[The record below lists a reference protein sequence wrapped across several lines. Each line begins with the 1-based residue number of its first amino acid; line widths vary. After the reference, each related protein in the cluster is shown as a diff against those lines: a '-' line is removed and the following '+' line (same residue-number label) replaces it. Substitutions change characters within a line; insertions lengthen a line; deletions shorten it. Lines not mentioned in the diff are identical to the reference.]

1 MSANKCRRDK
11 TCKCKCV
18 RMRMR
23 VRVRVRDLLLA
34 PGFLLGSQLRLSLHL
49 LRGGTERG
57 ERCGF
62 HNHLQHLSEAA
73 CPAFKTCFGFAAI
86 NCSLDST
93 IRSAQSHTV
102 DVGQRNENPGNTT
115 KVSFP
120 KKTALVRRHLCASA
134 SRRLAKLRT
143 KTIQHLHV
151 SHWHGRQHIQAV
163 SKSCKPTSQLERLAV

>member
-11 TCKCKCV
+11 KCKCACV
-18 RMRMR
+18 RMR

-57 ERCGF
+57 ERCVF

-86 NCSLDST
+86 NCSRCGD
-93 IRSAQSHTV
+93 
-102 DVGQRNENPGNTT
+102 GGWGG
-115 KVSFP
+115 
-120 KKTALVRRHLCASA
+120 RHL
-134 SRRLAKLRT
+134 
-143 KTIQHLHV
+143 
-151 SHWHGRQHIQAV
+151 
-163 SKSCKPTSQLERLAV
+163 LAVGDGACVGAVQDLSELPVWRQLQRA